1 MPPKGPQDR
10 VSPGPSPGRG
20 IEASVVP
27 AVPGARDVKALF
39 FAYFGLIGAYSPYLS
54 LYYAAVGLSIA
65 QIGVLAAVPQL
76 TRIVG
81 PSFWGWLSDR
91 VHRRV
96 TLLRVSSAMA
106 LALTASVAL
115 TGGNYS
121 VLLVL
126 IALFSFS
133 TAAQMPIAEA
143 MAVAATGGDAGRY
156 GRLRVWGSIGFTIAL
171 VGAGPLLDR
180 IGVARLPWVMVA
192 LTALLLMVAWRMPEP
207 PAPPK
212 RSQVAVWRRLGDPLI
227 AAFFVANFLMMFA
240 HAALYGFYSLYLDGF
255 GWSKSAIGLTWTI
268 GVVAEIVVFR
278 VQHLIFGRFTA
289 LGLLG
294 FSVAI
299 AALRFALLAWAED
312 ALPGVIVGQLLH
324 AITFGV
330 HHSAVMALIHRWFE
344 PGQQGR
350 AQALYVTIGYGLGGS
365 CGGLAASW
373 LWQHVGPGAAFH
385 GASVAA
391 GVGWLAVLVCG
402 RIEYARG
409 RRSVEAGMEDPK
421 K

>member
-1 MPPKGPQDR
+1 MPPESPRGR
-10 VSPGPSPGRG
+10 VSPGSPPVGADQARD
-20 IEASVVP
+20 VP
-27 AVPGARDVKALF
+27 AAPGARDVKALF
-39 FAYFGLIGAYSPYLS
+39 FAYFGLIGAYSPYLT
-54 LYYAAVGLSIA
+54 LYYAAVGLSIT

-106 LALTASVAL
+106 LVLTASVAL
-115 TGGNYS
+115 TGGHYAA
-121 VLLVL
+121 LLVL

-180 IGVARLPWVMVA
+180 VGVARLPWVMVA
-192 LTALLLMVAWRMPEP
+192 LTALLLAVAWRMPEP

-212 RSQVAVWRRLGDPLI
+212 RSQVAAWRRLGDPAI
-227 AAFFVANFLMMFA
+227 AAFFVANFLMTFA

-268 GVVAEIVVFR
+268 GVLAEIVVFR
-278 VQHLIFGRFTA
+278 VQHLIFGRFPA
-289 LGLLG
+289 LALLG
-294 FSVAI
+294 FSIAVA
-299 AALRFALLAWAED
+299 AFRFALVAWAED
-312 ALPGVIVGQLLH
+312 ALVGVIVGQLLH

-350 AQALYVTIGYGLGGS
+350 AQALYVTIGFGLGGS

-373 LWQHVGPGAAFH
+373 LWQHVGPAAAFY
-385 GASVAA
+385 GASLAA
-391 GVGWLAVLVCG
+391 GIGWLAVVVCG
-402 RIEYARG
+402 RIEYARE
-409 RRSVEAGMEDPK
+409 RRSVDQGKGDPK
-421 K
+421 A